1 MTHWS
6 CSYLTLWSRD
16 NQQMTLWSCSHL
28 ALFSHVSQLILLTW
42 QSPEFL
48 LKWQLWSWFF
58 GSVMQLVHFDH
69 VTVRKLFSQ
78 QSAEPLV
85 TWSELDNINIKQ
97 FHEIGIESVLQN
109 WHTKKIDRLPTLHH
123 PHTPLPRYLHQQIL
137 TTHSL
142 FPRRMWKVTFSLF
155 IMEINVFSLICQIIF
170 SVRWVRSA
178 ALMPGGPRTIVYNIL
193 QVIFPWKNLFKAL
206 WIIDIS

>member
-6 CSYLTLWSRD
+6 CIYLTLWSRD

-109 WHTKKIDRLPTLHH
+109 WHTKKIDRLPILST
-123 PHTPLPRYLHQQIL
+123 IL
-137 TTHSL
+137 TRLSPDICISKSLPLIPFFLGACGRSHSL
-142 FPRRMWKVTFSLF
+142 CSSWRLMYSPWFARSYSLSG
-155 IMEINVFSLICQIIF
+155 ESDRLHWCLAGPGQLSTIF
-170 SVRWVRSA
+170 YR
-178 ALMPGGPRTIVYNIL
+178 
-193 QVIFPWKNLFKAL
+193 
-206 WIIDIS
+206 

>member
-1 MTHWS
+1 MHSERKRTRCPTLRGSQLILSGHVTLRWFILFKWQPADDS
-6 CSYLTLWSRD
+6 LVMYSTLYSNYLTLWSRD

-69 VTVRKLFSQ
+69 ETVRKLFSQ

-109 WHTKKIDRLPTLHH
+109 WHTKKIDRLLTLHH
-123 PHTPLPRYLHQQIL
+123 PGLGI
-137 TTHSL
+137 
-142 FPRRMWKVTFSLF
+142 
-155 IMEINVFSLICQIIF
+155 
-170 SVRWVRSA
+170 RS
-178 ALMPGGPRTIVYNIL
+178 
-193 QVIFPWKNLFKAL
+193 F
-206 WIIDIS
+206 